1 ALLKQQEV
9 VQLRGTVERLRSQYE
24 AEANTDRLKCDFHD
38 ATTSIHRLRTEI
50 LTVLG
55 CDTVDDQCVKA
66 ITTNEAKYFWSFVDN
81 VKSASKRAKKVSK
94 TYTRVLL
101 KDVSVNSAINCVI
114 WHARS
119 SDIPLRFT
127 ENVMQ
132 ISAVAIYMLIELIYI
147 ETLS

>member
-1 ALLKQQEV
+1 MLRQKVRIISADTVRLRLLEEQALLKQQEV
-9 VQLRGTVERLRSQYE
+9 VQLRGTVERLRSRYE

-94 TYTRVLL
+94 TYTREAYIATLGTT
-101 KDVSVNSAINCVI
+101 KPTA
-114 WHARS
+114 
-119 SDIPLRFT
+119 T
-127 ENVMQ
+127 EWG
-132 ISAVAIYMLIELIYI
+132 
-147 ETLS
+147 